1 MHWALRQRAR
11 RIMKRA
17 MTARATHR
25 PAPFAKPAHWSA
37 EPPPVPRAPQED
49 EPEGPTRYGDWVR
62 NGIAVDF

>member
-1 MHWALRQRAR
+1 MEP
-11 RIMKRA
+11 A

-37 EPPPVPRAPQED
+37 EPPPAPRAPEEE